1 MSFYGRIGTI
11 MVGSGTDKLF
21 KNIYGENSVKHMLSG
36 KTVAGTKRAHIL
48 TESALLIQQIALSE
62 SADRTNNINL
72 ELIQKLYKT
81 FLSWETDVDLDIPQ
95 RQALRASLESQ
106 ALRASLESTKIPSQE
121 KFRTA
126 RLWLLDIEYIETCG
140 NFIREHPDLALEA
153 AFICH

>member
-1 MSFYGRIGTI
+1 MLMSFYGRIGTI

-62 SADRTNNINL
+62 SAGRTNNINL

-81 FLSWETDVDLDIPQ
+81 FLS
-95 RQALRASLESQ
+95 
-106 ALRASLESTKIPSQE
+106 
-121 KFRTA
+121 
-126 RLWLLDIEYIETCG
+126 
-140 NFIREHPDLALEA
+140 
-153 AFICH
+153 